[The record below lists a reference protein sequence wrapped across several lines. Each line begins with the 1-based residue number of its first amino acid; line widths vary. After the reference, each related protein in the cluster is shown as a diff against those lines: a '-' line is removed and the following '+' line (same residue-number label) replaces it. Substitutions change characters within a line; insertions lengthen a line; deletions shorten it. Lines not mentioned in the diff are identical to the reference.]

1 MFESVN
7 GRWDVVESMKT
18 ASVHVASKKGLMD
31 AEEIADVCRATLF
44 LSSVI
49 SRIGGCISSLAGHR
63 HTCDAQIVGCDV
75 GRICREGSLSWQT
88 RASPHQTSRRASVPD
103 GTTGR
108 CKGRAEL
115 RRPLHNRPMGLRH
128 KLYASGSG

>member
-1 MFESVN
+1 MCA
-7 GRWDVVESMKT
+7 GRHYSYLVLFPALAAAFLLLQVTDIPATPKSL
-18 ASVHVASKKGLMD
+18 A
-31 AEEIADVCRATLF
+31 ATLGEF
-44 LSSVI
+44 AVKE
-49 SRIGGCISSLAGHR
+49 AFH
-63 HTCDAQIVGCDV
+63 A
-75 GRICREGSLSWQT
+75 